1 LNPHVAL
8 VPGDSFRKAAKD
20 KTVWVTPASRGVNG
34 KGLDNVLNPYVFVK

>member
-8 VPGDSFRKAAKD
+8 VPGGSFRKAAKD

-34 KGLDNVLNPYVFVK
+34 KDLDKTFVVFV